1 MGVNS
6 LRSWKLKWELKWT
19 LLRLLFLLFYLFT
32 FLPFKANVQ
41 HEVLNFP
48 FYFPFTSFFTFL
60 PFKDFYFRNLHVLLP
75 YS

>member
-1 MGVNS
+1 MDITPLTV
-6 LRSWKLKWELKWT
+6 
-19 LLRLLFLLFYLFT
+19 FT

-48 FYFPFTSFFTFL
+48 FYFPFTSLLLPFLLFYLFTFL

>member
-6 LRSWKLKWELKWT
+6 LT
-19 LLRLLFLLFYLFT
+19 VFT

>member
-1 MGVNS
+1 MEVKVGVKMDITP
-6 LRSWKLKWELKWT
+6 LT
-19 LLRLLFLLFYLFT
+19 VFT

-48 FYFPFTSFFTFL
+48 FYFPFLLFYLFTFL

>member
-1 MGVNS
+1 MDITPLTV
-6 LRSWKLKWELKWT
+6 
-19 LLRLLFLLFYLFT
+19 FT

-60 PFKDFYFRNLHVLLP
+60 PFYFFTFLPFKDFYFRNLHVLLP